1 MVVLLPVSIILC
13 IFFRSFSFVSLF
25 RCGAW
30 LLLLLLLPVSHS
42 FFLLVWASLFSFVD
56 AQPRSFDI
64 TIQNIT
70 KYMWKKRTKLCLL
83 LFSIPFFSQT
93 LLTLTGGLIVCAS
106 VGLVFLF
113 RYRHITG
120 TCTVLTGPYMLCTN
134 KRKTVCVSLSLRFHV
149 YRPFGIRLPHSS
161 VHLILFGV
169 LLLSISQISHSP
181 LVLWLWTFSSLLLF
195 RSSMCI
201 DRVLWWCVEHTY
213 LFGSVFFVVAGVV
226 CILCSLLSTVRS
238 WFENIS
244 VCFNSFGI
252 CFRGDAK
259 HTNEQRHKH
268 NKKETN
274 QQQHGPPKKKH
285 TPNPKKK
292 NRNWANASAMIII
305 TSLCYLVH
313 VVYLYQLLLCVAQE
327 LNMWLFWNKAHFRFE
342 TRSSDNRI
350 DCPNSLV
357 CANFLTIVISR

>member
-1 MVVLLPVSIILC
+1 MYFL
-13 IFFRSFSFVSLF
+13 
-25 RCGAW
+25 
-30 LLLLLLLPVSHS
+30 S
-42 FFLLVWASLFSFVD
+42 FFLFRVSVSLWCLVAVI
-56 AQPRSFDI
+56 AAVA
-64 TIQNIT
+64 
-70 KYMWKKRTKLCLL
+70 CL
-83 LFSIPFFSQT
+83 S
-93 LLTLTGGLIVCAS
+93 
-106 VGLVFLF
+106 FLF
-113 RYRHITG
+113 PFGLGLAFFVCWRSTAFIRYYHSKHHQIYVKETNQIMSVTFLYSIFFPNAAHSDWGSDCVCECRTRIFIPIQTHYRHMHCIA
-120 TCTVLTGPYMLCTN
+120 VLTGPYMLCTN